1 MATEYNTMATDSRS
15 GTPSST
21 PPAERPFNVPETYRV
36 DSVIGE
42 GAYGVV
48 WYVYLHLVSYT
59 ILNGEERVEW
69 LHRRE
74 RARARLRVLAREW
87 TWGWMRLLAYRRPEN
102 GRQWTLSG
110 SVGHRIVDGRYYR
123 RIAE

>member
-48 WYVYLHLVSYT
+48 WYVYFYLR
-59 ILNGEERVEW
+59 ILSDEERMEW
-69 LHRRE
+69 IDRQIRE
-74 RARARLRVLAREW
+74 GADPRVL
-87 TWGWMRLLAYRRPEN
+87 LHYR
-102 GRQWTLSG
+102 GRGLSG
-110 SVGHRIVDGRYYR
+110 RVC
-123 RIAE
+123 